1 MPTFSRS
8 ATVDWTGSIMEGTGT
23 AKAGTGAFSLPVS
36 FPKRIGDAGG
46 VTSPEELIAAAHAT
60 CYAMVVTGALGR
72 ANASTKQTAV
82 TCTVTADKSDAGI
95 KITNSRLEVTAT
107 GLTGMAG
114 FFLLP
119 NMAIFTI
126 FVLLPLVINFVYS
139 MSGGTAIFLAERSFV
154 GAEQYD
160 RLLTC
165 TSYLDPGSCAED
177 RFWIAVRNTGLFLLV
192 QVPLLIAVALITALV
207 LNRDLKA
214 RSFWRAVFFFPVLL
228 SPVVVGLIWRWILQR
243 QGLLNLLL
251 YETAGADPHS
261 WLSDRFWAFAAAVGV
276 SIWAHVGFYALILL
290 AGLQAIPKDIY
301 EAAEMDGTRPV
312 RVFWR
317 ITLPLLMPNLLV
329 VLVLALIRAVQVFDE
344 VYVLTGGG
352 PGTSTMY
359 LIQYIFETGFASQL
373 RNPGLAAAASIL
385 MGIVLVVLTLIQLAA
400 SRASEKRGQR

>member
-1 MPTFSRS
+1 MVAATKQGSSPRS
-8 ATVDWTGSIMEGTGT
+8 ARPLLTPVRLAMAVID
-23 AKAGTGAFSLPVS
+23 APLRLLQKKA
-36 FPKRIGDAGG
+36 
-46 VTSPEELIAAAHAT
+46 
-60 CYAMVVTGALGR
+60 
-72 ANASTKQTAV
+72 
-82 TCTVTADKSDAGI
+82 
-95 KITNSRLEVTAT
+95 
-107 GLTGMAG
+107 GLTGMAA

-139 MSGGTAIFLAERSFV
+139 MTGGTAIFLDSRYFV
-154 GAEQYD
+154 GAEQYQ
-160 RLLTC
+160 RLFSC
-165 TSYLDPGSCAED
+165 ASYLDPNSCAED
-177 RFWIAVRNTGLFLLV
+177 KFWISVRNTAGFV
-192 QVPLLIAVALITALV
+192 AAQVPLLIVVALITALV
-207 LNRDLKA
+207 LNRDIKA

-228 SPVVVGLIWRWILQR
+228 SPVVIGLIWRWILQR

-251 YETAGADPHS
+251 YETVGADPHV
-261 WLSDRFWAFAAAVGV
+261 WLTDRFWAFVAAVGV

-301 EAAEMDGTRPV
+301 EAAEMDGTRPA

-385 MGIVLVVLTLIQLAA
+385 MGIVLVVLTLVQLAA
-400 SRASEKRGQR
+400 SRANEKRGGR